1 MMVLQLFITFLLRR
15 VMPESARWLI
25 GKGKIEKTVAILK
38 KAAQVNGKSLS
49 PEVINEFRV
58 SSTCFCPICY
68 FVYFMDLM

>member
-1 MMVLQLFITFLLRR
+1 
-15 VMPESARWLI
+15 MPESARWLI

-58 SSTCFCPICY
+58 SETCFCPFSY
-68 FVYFMDLM
+68 FVYFINLM